1 MLEPGM
7 ICTYFRNCY
16 IINIKFVY
24 TKKGVLDMTSS
35 AKSKYKVLLVA
46 YKDIDQKTKN
56 IITKYSVCNIKN
68 KDVFLGQ
75 TNYQGSGRNFNL
87 NDRVSIYIG
96 WFKDQIIEKLD
107 QGYTLDIVEIHKSY
121 GNTREELLK
130 VLDIEY
136 GDNILVLDIQEI

>member
-1 MLEPGM
+1 
-7 ICTYFRNCY
+7 
-16 IINIKFVY
+16 
-24 TKKGVLDMTSS
+24 MTSS